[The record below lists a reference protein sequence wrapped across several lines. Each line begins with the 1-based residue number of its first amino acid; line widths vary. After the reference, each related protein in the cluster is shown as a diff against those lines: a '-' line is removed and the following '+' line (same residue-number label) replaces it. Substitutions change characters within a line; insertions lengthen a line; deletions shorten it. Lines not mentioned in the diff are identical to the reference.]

1 MNEKNIQQVLE
12 IEKQAADMQEKA
24 KREAQEIPVKAEQE
38 AQALIAKAKAD
49 AQEEARKMI
58 ANAQSDD
65 SSGGVAADMASKNS
79 EFETLAKK
87 NFDKAVAFVLER
99 VIGRA

>member
-1 MNEKNIQQVLE
+1 MSEKNIQQVLE
-12 IEKQAADMQEKA
+12 IEKKAADMQEKA

-58 ANAQSDD
+58 ADAQSA
-65 SSGGVAADMASKNS
+65 GGAGSVAADIASQNT
-79 EFETLAKK
+79 EFEANARK

-99 VIGRA
+99 VIGKA

>member
-12 IEKQAADMQEKA
+12 IEKHAQEIQEKA

-58 ANAQSDD
+58 ADVQSADA
-65 SSGGVAADMASKNS
+65 SGGAAAASAAKNT
-79 EFETLAKK
+79 EFEALAKK
-87 NFDKAVAFVLER
+87 NFEKAITFVLER

>member
-12 IEKQAADMQEKA
+12 IEKQAQEIQEKA
-24 KREAQEIPVKAEQE
+24 QREAQEIPVKAEQE
-38 AQALIAKAKAD
+38 AQALIAKARAE
-49 AQEEARKMI
+49 AQEEARKMV
-58 ANAQSDD
+58 ADVQSADASGQISAD
-65 SSGGVAADMASKNS
+65 SEAKNT
-79 EFETLAKK
+79 EFEAQAKK

>member
-12 IEKQAADMQEKA
+12 IEKEAQALQEKA

-38 AQALIAKAKAD
+38 AQALIAKARAD
-49 AQEEARKMI
+49 AQEEARKLI
-58 ANAQSDD
+58 ASAQSGD
-65 SSGGVAADMASKNS
+65 SSAQVGDIASKNS
-79 EFETLAKK
+79 EFEANAKK

-99 VIGRA
+99 VIGKA

>member
-1 MNEKNIQQVLE
+1 MSEKNIQQVLE
-12 IEKQAADMQEKA
+12 IEKQAQEMQEKA

-38 AQALIAKAKAD
+38 AQALIAKAKAE
-49 AQEEARKMI
+49 AQEEARQLI
-58 ANAQSDD
+58 ATAQSDET
-65 SSGGVAADMASKNS
+65 SGNVAADIASKNS

>member
-1 MNEKNIQQVLE
+1 MNEKHIQQVLE
-12 IEKQAADMQEKA
+12 IEKQAQEIQDSA
-24 KREAQEIPVKAEQE
+24 RREAQEIPVKAEQE

-49 AQEEARKMI
+49 AHEEVRKMI
-58 ANAQSDD
+58 ASAQSNDASD
-65 SSGGVAADMASKNS
+65 QVVENAASRNS
-79 EFETLAKK
+79 EFEALARK

>member
-1 MNEKNIQQVLE
+1 MNEKHIQQVLE
-12 IEKQAADMQEKA
+12 IEKQAQEVHEKA
-24 KREAQEIPVKAEQE
+24 KRAAQEIPVKAEQE

-49 AQEEARKMI
+49 AHEEARIMV
-58 ANAQSDD
+58 ASVQSDD
-65 SSGGVAADMASKNS
+65 ASGQVAADIVSKNS